1 MDKDEREL
9 LILSG
14 TSYEIGVKHG
24 EKAKKK
30 IVNSLETYEKM
41 FGELA
46 DISWKMAIEKAK
58 LHMNA
63 IEKYNHLYLEEMDGV
78 AKGAGVTFEDILA
91 LNARS
96 EIALTNAP
104 DGCTSFA
111 LTKPK
116 TEKTWLA
123 QNWDWRG
130 SQIDSLVYLQ
140 IEQENMPTIKMVT
153 EAGII
158 GKIGCNSEGIG
169 VCLNAIVTN
178 VWEPK
183 VPIHLGLRSILESES
198 LAEAVGRVK
207 DNQMASPAHFL
218 VASDKEG
225 LVGLEVSPVQT
236 EQLQT
241 INGVLSH
248 TNHLCSLK
256 MFNKVHEDPI
266 ADSFD
271 RLTTISELLNK
282 INNRHVSEKDLFEI
296 LSNHDGYPSSIC
308 RHVSSEQV
316 NIARSETVFSIVMNL
331 SDRELSWIEG
341 KPCEHE
347 FAWEEN
353 KTKNKK

>member
-1 MDKDEREL
+1 MDNDGDL

-14 TSYEIGVKHG
+14 SPYEIGLKHG
-24 EKAKKK
+24 EKTKRK
-30 IVNSLETYEKM
+30 IVNSLETYETL
-41 FGELA
+41 FEEFA
-46 DISWKMAIEKAK
+46 SISWPEAIEKAK
-58 LHMNA
+58 LHIDA
-63 IEKYNHLYLEEMDGV
+63 IDQYNHRYLEEMDGV
-78 AKGAGVTFEDILA
+78 AKGAGVTFEDILT

-111 LTKPK
+111 LTNPK
-116 TEKTWLA
+116 TDKTWLA

-158 GKIGCNSEGIG
+158 GKIGSNSAGIG

-183 VPIHLGLRSILESES
+183 VPIHLGLRAVLESET
-198 LAEAVGRVK
+198 LAEAVGKVRM
-207 DNQMASPAHFL
+207 NQMASPAHFL

-241 INGVLSH
+241 INGVLAH

-256 MFNKVHEDPI
+256 MINQVNEDPI

-271 RLTTISELLNK
+271 RLTTISELLNQLDK
-282 INNRHVSEKDLFEI
+282 RDITEKDLFQV

-316 NIARSETVFSIVMNL
+316 NLARSETVFSIVMNL
-331 SDRELSWIEG
+331 SDRKLSWIEG
-341 KPCEHE
+341 KPCEHS
-347 FAWEEN
+347 FAVVEE
-353 KTKNKK
+353 

>member
-1 MDKDEREL
+1 MDKDGGL

-14 TSYEIGVKHG
+14 SSYEIGVKHG

-30 IVNSLETYEKM
+30 IINSLETYEKM
-41 FGELA
+41 FSEYA
-46 DISWKMAIEKAK
+46 SISWGEAIKKAQ
-58 LHMNA
+58 LHIGA
-63 IEKYNHLYLEEMDGV
+63 IEKYNHRYLEEMDGIG
-78 AKGAGVTFEDILA
+78 KGAGVTFEDILA

-130 SQIDSLVYLQ
+130 SQIDSLVYVQ
-140 IEQENMPTIKMVT
+140 IEQKNLPTIKMVT

-158 GKIGCNSEGIG
+158 GKIGCNSAGIG
-169 VCLNAIVTN
+169 VCLNALVTN
-178 VWEPK
+178 VWEAK
-183 VPIHLGLRSILESES
+183 VPIHLGLRAVLESQT

-207 DNQMASPAHFL
+207 KNQMASPAHFL

-225 LVGLEVSPVQT
+225 IVSLEVSPVLT
-236 EQLQT
+236 EQLHT
-241 INGVLSH
+241 INGVLAH

-256 MFNKVHEDPI
+256 MINRIKEDPI
-266 ADSFD
+266 ADSMD
-271 RLTTISELLNK
+271 RLTTISELLSQIDKRN
-282 INNRHVSEKDLFEI
+282 ITEMDLFQI

-308 RHVSSEQV
+308 RHVSSEQE

-331 SDRELSWIEG
+331 SDRKLSWIEG
-341 KPCEHE
+341 KPCEHD
-347 FAWEEN
+347 F
-353 KTKNKK
+353 KMLGK